1 MIRKIELG
9 DRHAY
14 EEMAKEFYSS
24 EAVLTD
30 VPDKSISDTFEEII
44 DGSPF
49 IEGYILISQEQ
60 AMAGYALVAKSY
72 SQEAG
77 GKVLWL
83 EELFIKPFFRSQGLA
98 YEFLTFMKE
107 ELTGNMKRIRL
118 EVEGGNENA
127 LALYRRNG
135 FEKLPYMQLIIEL

>member
-1 MIRKIELG
+1 MIRKIELR

-14 EEMAKEFYSS
+14 EKMAREFYSS
-24 EAVLTD
+24 EAVLSD
-30 VPDKSISDTFEEII
+30 VPDKSISDTFEEMI
-44 DGSPF
+44 GNSPF
-49 IEGYILISQEQ
+49 IEGYILLSEEQE
-60 AMAGYALVAKSY
+60 MAGYALVAKSY

-83 EELFIKPFFRSQGLA
+83 EELFIKPSFRSQGLA
-98 YEFLTFMKE
+98 YEFISFMKE
-107 ELTGNMKRIRL
+107 DLTGNMKRIRL

>member
-1 MIRKIELG
+1 MIRKIELK
-9 DRHAY
+9 DRHDY
-14 EEMAKEFYSS
+14 EEMAREFYSS
-24 EAVLTD
+24 EAVVSD

-44 DGSPF
+44 NSSPF
-49 IEGYILISQEQ
+49 IQGYMLISQDQ
-60 AMAGYALVAKSY
+60 GIAGYALVAKSY

-83 EELFIKPFFRSQGLA
+83 EESFIKPSCRSQGLA
-98 YEFLTFMKE
+98 FEFLTFMKE

-135 FEKLPYMQLIIEL
+135 FEKLPYMQLIIDL